1 MSVFSAIEL
10 ERLPPPDIVARRDYD
25 DILAEIRAWLIAR
38 HPDLAEA
45 LALESEPIVKVL
57 EAWAYREMVIRTEFD
72 DKARGNMLAFATGAS
87 LEHLAALHAVA
98 RAVVSPGDPDASP
111 PVEPVHETDTRLR
124 RRTQLAPEGFA
135 SAGPRGAYVFHALS
149 ASPKVKH
156 VAVISPVPGEV
167 VVTVL
172 STQGNGA
179 ASDELIAIVDAALNH
194 EDVRPL
200 TDHVTVQGA
209 AITPYAVQAS
219 LTLYAEPDAGV
230 VLGVAR
236 AAIEEHV
243 AARHRLGHDIT
254 RSGLFAALHQVGVQ
268 NVTLVRPAADLVIGP
283 EEAAHCTGIEIE
295 LGGRDV

>member
-38 HPDLAEA
+38 DPDLAEA
-45 LALESEPIVKVL
+45 LALESEPAVKVL

-87 LEHLAALHAVA
+87 LEHLSAFYAVA
-98 RAVVSPGDPDASP
+98 RAVVSPGDPDATP
-111 PVEPVHETDTRLR
+111 PVEPEFESDTRLR
-124 RRTQLAPEGFA
+124 RRAQLAPEGFA

-149 ASPKVKH
+149 ASPEVKH
-156 VAVISPVPGEV
+156 VAVISPEPGEV

-179 ASDELIAIVDAALNH
+179 ASDELIAIVDAALND

-200 TDHVTVQGA
+200 TVQGA
-209 AITPYAVQAS
+209 AITPYAVQAR

-236 AAIEEHV
+236 AAIEDHI

-283 EEAAHCTGIEIE
+283 EGAAHCTGIEIE